1 MESIILK
8 IINIFIKDNIILL
21 YIFFFFSQAL
31 QVLFPPYPGDMILVI
46 EGYLSQVAKLNIYLI
61 LIVAWLGTFISSV
74 ILFKFGYMK
83 QSEIQQSKL
92 INFLID
98 TKKILKVSKILK
110 KYSFITIILGKFIPG
125 IYSIVILLA
134 GIFKLNSWTVYIT
147 IGLTNFIH
155 HSIFIL
161 LGKKLGENWVLIIE
175 KLRIYQRYI
184 LFLVFISLII
194 YLLFHRIKKK
204 YFV

>member
-1 MESIILK
+1 
-8 IINIFIKDNIILL
+8 
-21 YIFFFFSQAL
+21 
-31 QVLFPPYPGDMILVI
+31 
-46 EGYLSQVAKLNIYLI
+46 
-61 LIVAWLGTFISSV
+61 
-74 ILFKFGYMK
+74 MK
-83 QSEIQQSKL
+83 QSEILHSKL
-92 INFLID
+92 INFLLD

-134 GIFKLNSWTVYIT
+134 GIFKLNNWTVYIT

-184 LFLVFISLII
+184 LFVVFISLII
-194 YLLFHRIKKK
+194 YLFFIGLRINTLYKGGRLHE
-204 YFV
+204 